1 MHRLFPEKLV
11 TIITTDVLEER
22 LIAGAR
28 TNGASGYTIV
38 RARGAGS
45 SGEQSGMLS
54 VDTNIKFHVIFPEE
68 RLSGFLDNLE
78 RLMKKGHH
86 LTVYVS
92 DVSVL
97 GPEKFAEPLGR
108 R

>member
-11 TIITTDVLEER
+11 NIITTDVLEDR
-22 LIAGAR
+22 LVALLR
-28 TNGASGYTIV
+28 SRGASGYTIV

-54 VDTNIKFHVIFPEE
+54 IDTNIKLHVIIPEA
-68 RLSGFLDNLE
+68 RLSGLLDDLDA
-78 RLMKKGHH
+78 LMRKGYH

-92 DVSVL
+92 DVAVL
-97 GPEKFAEPLGR
+97 GPEKYEAPLG
-108 R
+108 

>member
-11 TIITTDVLEER
+11 NIITSDHLEDTLVR
-22 LIAGAR
+22 VVR
-28 TNGASGYTIV
+28 RRGASGYTIV

-54 VDTNIKFHVIFPEE
+54 VDTNIKMHIIMSEE
-68 RLSGFLDNLE
+68 KLEGLLDDLDGMI
-78 RLMKKGHH
+78 RRGYH

-97 GPEKFAEPLGR
+97 YPEKFESGF
-108 R
+108 

>member
-11 TIITTDVLEER
+11 TMITSDVLEDHLVASVR
-22 LIAGAR
+22 NR
-28 TNGASGYTIV
+28 GASGYTIV

-45 SGEQSGMLS
+45 SGEQSGMLDI
-54 VDTNIKFHVIFPEE
+54 DTNIKLHVIIPEE
-68 RLSGFLDNLE
+68 RVTGLLDDLE
-78 RLMKKGHH
+78 QLIKKGHH

-97 GPEKFAEPLGR
+97 GPEKYTEAME
-108 R
+108 

>member
-1 MHRLFPEKLV
+1 MNRLFPEKLV
-11 TIITTDVLEER
+11 NIISSDHLEEMLVR
-22 LIAGAR
+22 LVR
-28 TNGASGYTIV
+28 RRGASGYTIV

-54 VDTNIKFHVIFPEE
+54 VDTNIKMHVILSEE
-68 RLSGFLDNLE
+68 KVSGLLDDLDSMI
-78 RLMKKGHH
+78 RRGHH

-97 GPEKFAEPLGR
+97 YPEKFEGGF
-108 R
+108 

>member
-11 TIITTDVLEER
+11 NIITTDVLEDR
-22 LIAGAR
+22 LVAMVR
-28 TNGASGYTIV
+28 NRGASGYTIV

-54 VDTNIKFHVIFPEE
+54 IDTNIKLHVIIPVA
-68 RLSGFLDNLE
+68 RLSDLLDDLDA
-78 RLMKKGHH
+78 LMRKGYH

-97 GPEKFAEPLGR
+97 GPEKYEAPLG
-108 R
+108 